1 MLPFLPVDDCR
12 DFELKEDL
20 RPIEVSLTLTPS
32 QIRELISGCSNKAII
47 EQFEDYIDLDRMTWI
62 DIDSS
67 CINAVAYNSFNSV
80 LQIRFNSDSVYQYSD
95 VPADVFDSLLRSVS
109 KGLYFNS
116 FIKDVYDFQLV
127 DN

>member
-1 MLPFLPVDDCR
+1 MLP
-12 DFELKEDL
+12 
-20 RPIEVSLTLTPS
+20 TLTPS

-47 EQFEDYIDLDRMTWI
+47 EQFENYIDLNHMTWI
-62 DIDSS
+62 NVDSS
-67 CINAVAYNSFNSV
+67 CIQAVAYNSFNSV

-95 VPADVFDSLLRSVS
+95 VPANVFDSLLRSVS

-127 DN
+127 DD